1 MSQKQDISEILWRAV
16 QDPEFLNSIK
26 AHKRYHLRL
35 VAIISLNIGLFF
47 NVLAVCLARDKIIN
61 GLAFLPLTISL
72 VWNVYDLVASRLYQ
86 HGIPL
91 RLLAWV
97 DLLGFVAFLIFLIV
111 SGILCTAHEYDTG
124 VAMLRAYTSVP
135 WMFCCVIHGL
145 VVAQFV
151 LPYPFGNLHFHPKC
165 PDCHRDWKQHDGTM
179 RDGETYALLRDADDM
194 EAQAGTSGRLDDSA
208 TARTQRQQTET

>member
-145 VVAQFV
+145 VVAQF
-151 LPYPFGNLHFHPKC
+151 H
-165 PDCHRDWKQHDGTM
+165 HDGTM
-179 RDGETYALLRDADDM
+179 KDGETYALLRDADDM